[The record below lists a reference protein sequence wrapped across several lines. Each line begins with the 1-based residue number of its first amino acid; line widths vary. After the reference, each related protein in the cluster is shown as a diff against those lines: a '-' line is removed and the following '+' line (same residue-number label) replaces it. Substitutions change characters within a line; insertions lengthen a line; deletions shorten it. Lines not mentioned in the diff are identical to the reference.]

1 MSKVLDKALKMLDG
15 AAERKRA
22 VIKLYESGKI
32 PQDVFGQLALAN
44 FSNDIIQ
51 RAIER
56 KWIDAGLGKQLLSM

>member
-32 PQDVFGQLALAN
+32 PQDVFGQIAMAN

-51 RAIER
+51 RDIER
-56 KWIDAGLGKQLLSM
+56 KWIDDGLGKQLLSM

>member
-1 MSKVLDKALKMLDG
+1 MSKSLDKALKMLDG

-32 PQDVFGQLALAN
+32 PQDVFGQLAMAN
-44 FSNDIIQ
+44 FSNEIIQ

-56 KWIDAGLGKQLLSM
+56 KWIDAGLGRQLLSM

>member
-1 MSKVLDKALKMLDG
+1 MSKSLDKALKMLDG

-32 PQDVFGQLALAN
+32 PQDVFGQLAMAN

-56 KWIDAGLGKQLLSM
+56 KWINAGLGKQLLSM

>member
-1 MSKVLDKALKMLDG
+1 MSKALDKALKMLDG

-32 PQDVFGQLALAN
+32 PQDVFGQLAMAN
-44 FSNDIIQ
+44 FSNEIIQ

-56 KWIDAGLGKQLLSM
+56 KWIDSGLGKQLLSM

>member
-1 MSKVLDKALKMLDG
+1 MSKALDKALKILDG

-32 PQDVFGQLALAN
+32 PQDVFGQLAMAN
-44 FSNDIIQ
+44 FSNEIIQ

-56 KWIDAGLGKQLLSM
+56 KWIDSGLGKQLLSM

>member
-1 MSKVLDKALKMLDG
+1 MSKALDKALKMLDG

-22 VIKLYESGKI
+22 VIKLYKSGKI
-32 PQDVFGQLALAN
+32 PQDVFGQLAMAN
-44 FSNDIIQ
+44 FSNEIIQ

>member
-1 MSKVLDKALKMLDG
+1 MSKALDKALKMLDG
-15 AAERKRA
+15 VAERKRA

-32 PQDVFGQLALAN
+32 PQDVFGQLAMAN